1 VVEEAIALRP
11 LDVDVSSLF
20 WYGFPRHRG
29 GPMKYADKVGLPNIL
44 ADIRRFAEK
53 DPLFWRPAPLL
64 ERLVA
69 DGGDFAS
76 LNVVPS
82 RG

>member
-1 VVEEAIALRP
+1 
-11 LDVDVSSLF
+11 
-20 WYGFPRHRG
+20 
-29 GPMKYADKVGLPNIL
+29 MKYADKVGLPNIL

>member
-1 VVEEAIALRP
+1 
-11 LDVDVSSLF
+11 
-20 WYGFPRHRG
+20 
-29 GPMKYADKVGLPNIL
+29 MKYADKVGLPNIL
-44 ADIRRFAEK
+44 ADIRFAEN
-53 DPLFWRPAPLL
+53 DPLFLKPAPLL

-69 DGGDFAS
+69 DGRDFAS